1 MSLIF
6 NCNWNNL
13 DQIVLYYIWH
23 CSKSKGKCF
32 FLPHTLSNVANSFEF
47 IIRISS
53 MTNRH
58 SSYSGE
64 SCWQHFYVLIIR
76 LNSGL
81 LNIER
86 SSNDALSPSPL
97 TLGSHLSWMCYTN
110 TWSLQ
115 GFFLQGFWNTCQV
128 PWWIRLRRQAGQES
142 TSFPWDMQSHLRQF
156 PVHTL
161 RLPSGR
167 EFTVDTVYYRNSK

>member
-1 MSLIF
+1 MLIWPDWTMYSCNSILYSQEQQTMCTHRKISICIDIRVHYFHTNKNISSFSLVYKHIRILSMSLIF

-32 FLPHTLSNVANSFEF
+32 FLPYTLNNVANSFEF
-47 IIRISS
+47 IIRING

-64 SCWQHFYVLIIR
+64 SCWQHFYILIIR

-81 LNIER
+81 LNIEL
-86 SSNDALSPSPL
+86 SSNDALSPSSL
-97 TLGSHLSWMCYTN
+97 LLGSHLSW
-110 TWSLQ
+110 
-115 GFFLQGFWNTCQV
+115 TC
-128 PWWIRLRRQAGQES
+128 
-142 TSFPWDMQSHLRQF
+142 
-156 PVHTL
+156 
-161 RLPSGR
+161 
-167 EFTVDTVYYRNSK
+167 